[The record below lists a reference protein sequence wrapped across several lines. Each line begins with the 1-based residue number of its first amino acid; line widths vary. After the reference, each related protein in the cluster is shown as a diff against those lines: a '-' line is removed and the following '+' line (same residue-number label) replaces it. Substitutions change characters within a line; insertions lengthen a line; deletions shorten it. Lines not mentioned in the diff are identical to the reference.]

1 MRKRLLSILLLC
13 CMVLTLLPTAAL
25 AAGDVAIDETN
36 FPDEK
41 FREYVKTEFDEDN
54 NNSLSADEIAKAKD
68 IHLAGRGISSL
79 AGVEHFTNL
88 EELDVQHNEEL
99 TTLNLSKNT
108 ELKTLKCSN
117 TKLTSLDTSHNKK
130 LVYLQ
135 CDYIPT
141 LTTLNVSEN
150 KDLKTLHCKHNALT
164 ALDLTNNS
172 ALEKLECGD
181 NELTTLDLSKNTEL
195 KYFGCFNSKLSSL
208 DLTNNTNLEELYF
221 CGNNVSNIDVSENT
235 KLKFLHLFSNQLI
248 TLDTSK
254 NSNLQRLWVYT
265 NPLTSMYLGDDSG
278 STMEVKFDNLPYPI
292 TVSTATKTFDLFQL
306 TGFKVDK
313 ASDWTNGRVDGN
325 ILTVAENASTVTY
338 IYDCGERQA
347 TYGNPET
354 TGKLMMT
361 CTLQI
366 NWEDAPDALT
376 GTVNIN
382 GAPKFDETLT
392 ANVTDTNNTGTLT
405 YQWYRA
411 GKTDPIG
418 TGETYTLVQEDIGKE
433 ITCRVSSST
442 ETGTIQAT
450 VGPVQKADG
459 PAAPVLELDFRSIN
473 IIKVKPLG
481 NAYEYRIDNGEWQD
495 LHYFENLQPGRE
507 YTITARAKET
517 ATHKPGAV
525 SEPLTVATLFDM
537 IPDDLK
543 AKLTAVVSAYKA
555 EYDGNEHEAVIVDT
569 TKLPTGWTI
578 AGHTAGT
585 GDDFVSQI
593 PKIRN
598 VSGSN
603 LTVKTKFTHPDYGQS
618 LIVYSYPEVTPKPL
632 TAGMIADIPPQLYTG
647 KSIHPTPEIK
657 HGDMVLMEGTD
668 FTYSYETNTSPEQGG
683 KVTINGKGNYK
694 DTAFKTFTIV
704 NEITEIT
711 EDDLKDL
718 KIPTLVTVKC
728 TTTNSSKEYGRI
740 PGGFDLSKKPYME
753 NGVWKAIVQLNL
765 PAYKAKYDADTKKTH
780 EIADLGGNLVTTFT
794 LKYVNDKWEL
804 DGTFPN
810 VIILVK
816 CDGQHPQTPPYPTEE
831 NVSGLGDQIVAVL
844 CNNVPTGQQ
853 SGKYYGL
860 IGGGFTSTAPTLN
873 ADKVYESTITLI
885 PSVYCNQ
892 FSGDTGI
899 MHKVLSAQTT
909 DGLKFVVK
917 YDSSTKMWKP
927 AEEVKQMAIWVT
939 CDKHETPTP
948 EMPMYPMA
956 DNISG
961 LGDQIVAVLCNNVP
975 TGQQSG
981 KYYGLIGGGFTS
993 TAPTLNAD
1001 KVYESTI
1008 TLIPS
1013 VYCNQ
1018 FSGDTGIM
1026 HKVLSAQTTDGLK
1039 FVVKYDSS
1047 TKMWKPAEEV
1057 KQMAIWVTCDKHETP
1072 TPEMPMYPMADN
1084 ISGLGDQI
1092 VAVLC
1097 NNVPTGQQSGKY
1109 YGLIG
1114 GGFTSTAPTLNADKV
1129 YESTI
1134 TLIPS
1139 VYCNQ
1144 FSGDTG
1150 IMHKVLSAQTTDGLK
1165 FVVKYDSSTKM
1176 WKPAEEVKQMA
1187 IWVTCDKHETDTP
1200 VPTEFTITFNGNGG
1214 TPSVGSMRTT
1224 NQKLTSLPTATRSG
1238 RYSFDGWYT
1247 AASGGTK
1254 ITTATVFYENT
1265 AVYAHWTYIG
1275 GGGSSGGGGGYTYHT
1290 IRAIFGL
1297 NGSISPSGWTSV
1309 RHGWDQTFTITP
1321 DKGYAVA
1328 KVLVDGK
1335 SVGSV
1340 KSYTFKNVT
1349 KDHTIEVVFMK
1360 ANGNPQ
1366 TGVFVDVAEGS
1377 YYEEAVD
1384 WAVKNGIT
1392 TGTGNNYFT
1401 PDGICTRAQAVTF
1414 LWRVAGSPTPKT
1426 EAMPF
1431 EDVLDGSYY
1440 YEAVLW
1446 AVENGITVGTSATT
1460 FSPELT
1466 CSRAH
1471 IVTFLWRAANSPSV
1485 KTDNPFTDVAADA
1498 YYIDAVLWAVKH
1510 KITVGTTLSTFSPD
1524 EGCTRAQIVTFLY
1537 RAHSK

>member
-13 CMVLTLLPTAAL
+13 CMVLTLLPTTAL
-25 AAGDVAIDETN
+25 AEEAAPAFDLATDLADITIPNNLVTCVCTKANETKQYGQLTNGFSATKVAKEGNVWTVLISVKPDVYMAQFNKDTGSTHSPDGDHSNDFTTPIQFKLKYEENKWVLEGEMPQNKTLHFTCSGGHVYQGDIPVIKVVTRTSTDIKVTENNAWEYSIDNGATWQG
-36 FPDEK
+36 
-41 FREYVKTEFDEDN
+41 
-54 NNSLSADEIAKAKD
+54 SC
-68 IHLAGRGISSL
+68 
-79 AGVEHFTNL
+79 HFTNL
-88 EELDVQHNEEL
+88 
-99 TTLNLSKNT
+99 
-108 ELKTLKCSN
+108 
-117 TKLTSLDTSHNKK
+117 
-130 LVYLQ
+130 
-135 CDYIPT
+135 
-141 LTTLNVSEN
+141 
-150 KDLKTLHCKHNALT
+150 
-164 ALDLTNNS
+164 
-172 ALEKLECGD
+172 
-181 NELTTLDLSKNTEL
+181 
-195 KYFGCFNSKLSSL
+195 
-208 DLTNNTNLEELYF
+208 
-221 CGNNVSNIDVSENT
+221 
-235 KLKFLHLFSNQLI
+235 
-248 TLDTSK
+248 
-254 NSNLQRLWVYT
+254 
-265 NPLTSMYLGDDSG
+265 
-278 STMEVKFDNLPYPI
+278 
-292 TVSTATKTFDLFQL
+292 
-306 TGFKVDK
+306 
-313 ASDWTNGRVDGN
+313 
-325 ILTVAENASTVTY
+325 
-338 IYDCGERQA
+338 
-347 TYGNPET
+347 
-354 TGKLMMT
+354 
-361 CTLQI
+361 
-366 NWEDAPDALT
+366 
-376 GTVNIN
+376 
-382 GAPKFDETLT
+382 
-392 ANVTDTNNTGTLT
+392 
-405 YQWYRA
+405 
-411 GKTDPIG
+411 
-418 TGETYTLVQEDIGKE
+418 
-433 ITCRVSSST
+433 
-442 ETGTIQAT
+442 
-450 VGPVQKADG
+450 
-459 PAAPVLELDFRSIN
+459 
-473 IIKVKPLG
+473 
-481 NAYEYRIDNGEWQD
+481 
-495 LHYFENLQPGRE
+495 QPGTE
-507 YTITARAKET
+507 YTIIARVRET
-517 ATHKPGAV
+517 ATHKPSAN
-525 SEPLTVATLFDM
+525 SAPLTVTTMHLAISDE
-537 IPDDLK
+537 LK
-543 AKLTAVVSAYKA
+543 DKLRAVASAYEG
-555 EYDGNEHEAVIVDT
+555 EYNGKEHEAVIVDDT
-569 TKLPTGWTI
+569 EMPKGWRI
-578 AGHTAGT
+578 AGYTTDEGNSFSNNIPEIKDAGT
-585 GDDFVSQI
+585 LRVGVKFV
-593 PKIRN
+593 
-598 VSGSN
+598 
-603 LTVKTKFTHPDYGQS
+603 HPDY
-618 LIVYSYPEVTPKPL
+618 LMNITHYYTAEITPKPV
-632 TAGMIADIPPQLYTG
+632 TAGMIADIPSQHYTG
-647 KSIHPTPEIK
+647 HPIYPTPVIK
-657 HGDMVLMEGTD
+657 DGNTPLVKDKD
-668 FTYSYETNTSPEQGG
+668 FTYSYDTNTSPEQGG

-694 DTAFKTFTIV
+694 GMASKSFNIV

-718 KIPTLVTVKC
+718 EIPTLVTVKC

-844 CNNVPTGQQ
+844 CNNVPTGQR

-917 YDSSTKMWKP
+917 YDSAKKMWKP
-927 AEEVKQMAIWVT
+927 AEGVKQMAIWVT
-939 CDKHETPTP
+939 CDKHE
-948 EMPMYPMA
+948 
-956 DNISG
+956 I
-961 LGDQIVAVLCNNVP
+961 
-975 TGQQSG
+975 
-981 KYYGLIGGGFTS
+981 
-993 TAPTLNAD
+993 
-1001 KVYESTI
+1001 
-1008 TLIPS
+1008 
-1013 VYCNQ
+1013 
-1018 FSGDTGIM
+1018 
-1026 HKVLSAQTTDGLK
+1026 
-1039 FVVKYDSS
+1039 
-1047 TKMWKPAEEV
+1047 
-1057 KQMAIWVTCDKHETP
+1057 
-1072 TPEMPMYPMADN
+1072 
-1084 ISGLGDQI
+1084 
-1092 VAVLC
+1092 
-1097 NNVPTGQQSGKY
+1097 
-1109 YGLIG
+1109 
-1114 GGFTSTAPTLNADKV
+1114 
-1129 YESTI
+1129 
-1134 TLIPS
+1134 
-1139 VYCNQ
+1139 
-1144 FSGDTG
+1144 
-1150 IMHKVLSAQTTDGLK
+1150 
-1165 FVVKYDSSTKM
+1165 
-1176 WKPAEEVKQMA
+1176 
-1187 IWVTCDKHETDTP
+1187 DTP

-1224 NQKLTSLPTATRSG
+1224 NQKLTSLPTATHSG
-1238 RYSFDGWYT
+1238 RYSFDGWYS

-1265 AVYAHWTYIG
+1265 TVYAHWTYIG

-1290 IRAIFGL
+1290 IRAISGL

-1321 DKGYAVA
+1321 DKSYAVA

-1431 EDVLDGSYY
+1431 EDVLNGSYY

-1471 IVTFLWRAANSPSV
+1471 IVTFLWRAANSPSA
-1485 KTDNPFTDVAADA
+1485 KTANPFTDVAADA

>member
-13 CMVLTLLPTAAL
+13 CMVLTLLPTTAL
-25 AAGDVAIDETN
+25 AEEAAPAFDLATDLADITIPNNLVTCVCTKANETKQYGQLTNGFSATKVAKEGNVWTVLISVKPDVYMAQFNKDTGSTHSPDGDHSND
-36 FPDEK
+36 
-41 FREYVKTEFDEDN
+41 
-54 NNSLSADEIAKAKD
+54 
-68 IHLAGRGISSL
+68 
-79 AGVEHFTNL
+79 FTTPI
-88 EELDVQHNEEL
+88 QF
-99 TTLNLSKNT
+99 K
-108 ELKTLKCSN
+108 LK
-117 TKLTSLDTSHNKK
+117 
-130 LVYLQ
+130 YE
-135 CDYIPT
+135 
-141 LTTLNVSEN
+141 EN
-150 KDLKTLHCKHNALT
+150 KWVLEGEMPQNKTLHFTCSGGHVYQ
-164 ALDLTNNS
+164 
-172 ALEKLECGD
+172 GD
-181 NELTTLDLSKNTEL
+181 IPVI
-195 KYFGCFNSKLSSL
+195 SL
-208 DLTNNTNLEELYF
+208 RTRTD
-221 CGNNVSNIDVSENT
+221 T
-235 KLKFLHLFSNQLI
+235 K
-248 TLDTSK
+248 
-254 NSNLQRLWVYT
+254 
-265 NPLTSMYLGDDSG
+265 
-278 STMEVKFDNLPYPI
+278 
-292 TVSTATKTFDLFQL
+292 
-306 TGFKVDK
+306 
-313 ASDWTNGRVDGN
+313 
-325 ILTVAENASTVTY
+325 ILVTENA
-338 IYDCGERQA
+338 A
-347 TYGNPET
+347 
-354 TGKLMMT
+354 
-361 CTLQI
+361 
-366 NWEDAPDALT
+366 WE
-376 GTVNIN
+376 
-382 GAPKFDETLT
+382 
-392 ANVTDTNNTGTLT
+392 
-405 YQWYRA
+405 Y
-411 GKTDPIG
+411 
-418 TGETYTLVQEDIGKE
+418 
-433 ITCRVSSST
+433 S
-442 ETGTIQAT
+442 
-450 VGPVQKADG
+450 
-459 PAAPVLELDFRSIN
+459 
-473 IIKVKPLG
+473 
-481 NAYEYRIDNGEWQD
+481 IDNGNSWQESC
-495 LHYFENLQPGRE
+495 LFQNLTPGTE
-507 YTITARAKET
+507 YTIIARVKET
-517 ATHKPGAV
+517 ATHKPSANSAPLNVTTIHLTISDELRDKLRAV
-525 SEPLTVATLFDM
+525 A
-537 IPDDLK
+537 
-543 AKLTAVVSAYKA
+543 SAYEG
-555 EYDGNEHEAVIVDT
+555 EYNGKEHEAVIVDDTEMPKGWRIVGYT
-569 TKLPTGWTI
+569 TDE
-578 AGHTAGT
+578 GT
-585 GDDFVSQI
+585 SYGNSI
-593 PKIRN
+593 PKIKDAGHLR
-598 VSGSN
+598 VG
-603 LTVKTKFTHPDYGQS
+603 VKFVHADYMMNITHY
-618 LIVYSYPEVTPKPL
+618 YTAEVTPKPL
-632 TAGMIADIPPQLYTG
+632 TADMIADIPNQLYTG
-647 KSIHPTPEIK
+647 RPIHPTPVIK
-657 HGDMVLMEGTD
+657 DGNTDLVKGKD
-668 FTYSYETNTSPEQGG
+668 FTYSYDTNTSPELGG

-718 KIPTLVTVKC
+718 EIPTLVTVKC
-728 TTTNSSKEYGRI
+728 KTTGDSKAYGRI

-844 CNNVPTGQQ
+844 CNNVPTGQR
-853 SGKYYGL
+853 
-860 IGGGFTSTAPTLN
+860 
-873 ADKVYESTITLI
+873 
-885 PSVYCNQ
+885 
-892 FSGDTGI
+892 
-899 MHKVLSAQTT
+899 
-909 DGLKFVVK
+909 
-917 YDSSTKMWKP
+917 
-927 AEEVKQMAIWVT
+927 
-939 CDKHETPTP
+939 
-948 EMPMYPMA
+948 
-956 DNISG
+956 
-961 LGDQIVAVLCNNVP
+961 
-975 TGQQSG
+975 
-981 KYYGLIGGGFTS
+981 
-993 TAPTLNAD
+993 
-1001 KVYESTI
+1001 
-1008 TLIPS
+1008 
-1013 VYCNQ
+1013 
-1018 FSGDTGIM
+1018 
-1026 HKVLSAQTTDGLK
+1026 
-1039 FVVKYDSS
+1039 
-1047 TKMWKPAEEV
+1047 
-1057 KQMAIWVTCDKHETP
+1057 
-1072 TPEMPMYPMADN
+1072 
-1084 ISGLGDQI
+1084 
-1092 VAVLC
+1092 
-1097 NNVPTGQQSGKY
+1097 SGKY

-1200 VPTEFTITFNGNGG
+1200 VPTEFTIAFNGNGG

-1426 EAMPF
+1426 EAVPF

>member
-13 CMVLTLLPTAAL
+13 CMVLTLLPTTAL
-25 AAGDVAIDETN
+25 AEEAAPAFDLATDLADITIPNDLVTCVCTKANETKQYGQLTNGFSATKVAKEGNVWTVLISVKPDIYMAQFNKDTGSTHSPDGDHSND
-36 FPDEK
+36 
-41 FREYVKTEFDEDN
+41 
-54 NNSLSADEIAKAKD
+54 
-68 IHLAGRGISSL
+68 
-79 AGVEHFTNL
+79 FTTPI
-88 EELDVQHNEEL
+88 QF
-99 TTLNLSKNT
+99 K
-108 ELKTLKCSN
+108 LK
-117 TKLTSLDTSHNKK
+117 
-130 LVYLQ
+130 YE
-135 CDYIPT
+135 
-141 LTTLNVSEN
+141 EN
-150 KDLKTLHCKHNALT
+150 KWVLDGEMPKDKTLHFTCNGGHATQNPPVF
-164 ALDLTNNS
+164 DLTKDLAGITIPADLVTCVCTKANETKQYGQLTNGFS
-172 ALEKLECGD
+172 ATKVAKEGNVWTVLISVKPDIYMAQFNKDTGSTHSPDGD
-181 NELTTLDLSKNTEL
+181 HSNDFTTPIQFKL
-195 KYFGCFNSKLSSL
+195 KYEENKWV
-208 DLTNNTNLEELYF
+208 LEGEMPK
-221 CGNNVSNIDVSENT
+221 NKT
-235 KLKFLHLFSNQLI
+235 LHF
-248 TLDTSK
+248 
-254 NSNLQRLWVYT
+254 
-265 NPLTSMYLGDDSG
+265 
-278 STMEVKFDNLPYPI
+278 
-292 TVSTATKTFDLFQL
+292 
-306 TGFKVDK
+306 
-313 ASDWTNGRVDGN
+313 
-325 ILTVAENASTVTY
+325 
-338 IYDCGERQA
+338 
-347 TYGNPET
+347 
-354 TGKLMMT
+354 T
-361 CTLQI
+361 CTGQ
-366 NWEDAPDALT
+366 
-376 GTVNIN
+376 
-382 GAPKFDETLT
+382 
-392 ANVTDTNNTGTLT
+392 
-405 YQWYRA
+405 
-411 GKTDPIG
+411 
-418 TGETYTLVQEDIGKE
+418 
-433 ITCRVSSST
+433 
-442 ETGTIQAT
+442 
-450 VGPVQKADG
+450 
-459 PAAPVLELDFRSIN
+459 
-473 IIKVKPLG
+473 
-481 NAYEYRIDNGEWQD
+481 
-495 LHYFENLQPGRE
+495 
-507 YTITARAKET
+507 
-517 ATHKPGAV
+517 
-525 SEPLTVATLFDM
+525 
-537 IPDDLK
+537 
-543 AKLTAVVSAYKA
+543 
-555 EYDGNEHEAVIVDT
+555 HE
-569 TKLPTGWTI
+569 
-578 AGHTAGT
+578 
-585 GDDFVSQI
+585 
-593 PKIRN
+593 
-598 VSGSN
+598 
-603 LTVKTKFTHPDYGQS
+603 
-618 LIVYSYPEVTPKPL
+618 
-632 TAGMIADIPPQLYTG
+632 
-647 KSIHPTPEIK
+647 TPE
-657 HGDMVLMEGTD
+657 MPM
-668 FTYSYETNTSPEQGG
+668 YP
-683 KVTINGKGNYK
+683 
-694 DTAFKTFTIV
+694 
-704 NEITEIT
+704 
-711 EDDLKDL
+711 
-718 KIPTLVTVKC
+718 
-728 TTTNSSKEYGRI
+728 
-740 PGGFDLSKKPYME
+740 M
-753 NGVWKAIVQLNL
+753 
-765 PAYKAKYDADTKKTH
+765 ADN
-780 EIADLGGNLVTTFT
+780 I
-794 LKYVNDKWEL
+794 
-804 DGTFPN
+804 
-810 VIILVK
+810 
-816 CDGQHPQTPPYPTEE
+816 
-831 NVSGLGDQIVAVL
+831 SGLGDQIVAVL

-885 PSVYCNQ
+885 PSAYCNQ

-1013 VYCNQ
+1013 AYCNQ

-1047 TKMWKPAEEV
+1047 TK
-1057 KQMAIWVTCDKHETP
+1057 T
-1072 TPEMPMYPMADN
+1072 
-1084 ISGLGDQI
+1084 
-1092 VAVLC
+1092 
-1097 NNVPTGQQSGKY
+1097 
-1109 YGLIG
+1109 
-1114 GGFTSTAPTLNADKV
+1114 
-1129 YESTI
+1129 
-1134 TLIPS
+1134 
-1139 VYCNQ
+1139 
-1144 FSGDTG
+1144 
-1150 IMHKVLSAQTTDGLK
+1150 
-1165 FVVKYDSSTKM
+1165 

-1224 NQKLTSLPTATRSG
+1224 NQKLTSLPTATHSG

-1265 AVYAHWTYIG
+1265 TVYAHWTYIG

-1290 IRAIFGL
+1290 IRAISGL

-1366 TGVFVDVAEGS
+1366 TGVFVDVPEGS

-1384 WAVKNGIT
+1384 WAVEKGIT

-1426 EAMPF
+1426 EAMVF

-1485 KTDNPFTDVAADA
+1485 KMDNPFTDVAADA

>member
-13 CMVLTLLPTAAL
+13 CMVLTLLPTTAL
-25 AAGDVAIDETN
+25 AEEAAPAFDLATDLADITIPNNLVTCVCTKANETKQYGQLTNGFSATKVAKEGNVWTVLISVKPDVYMAQFNKDTGSTHSPDGDHSNDFTTPIQFKLKYEENKWVLEGEMPQNKTLHFTCSGGHVYQGDIPVIKVVTRTSTDIKVTENNAWEYSIDNGATWQG
-36 FPDEK
+36 
-41 FREYVKTEFDEDN
+41 
-54 NNSLSADEIAKAKD
+54 SC
-68 IHLAGRGISSL
+68 
-79 AGVEHFTNL
+79 HFTNL
-88 EELDVQHNEEL
+88 
-99 TTLNLSKNT
+99 
-108 ELKTLKCSN
+108 
-117 TKLTSLDTSHNKK
+117 
-130 LVYLQ
+130 
-135 CDYIPT
+135 
-141 LTTLNVSEN
+141 
-150 KDLKTLHCKHNALT
+150 
-164 ALDLTNNS
+164 
-172 ALEKLECGD
+172 
-181 NELTTLDLSKNTEL
+181 
-195 KYFGCFNSKLSSL
+195 
-208 DLTNNTNLEELYF
+208 
-221 CGNNVSNIDVSENT
+221 
-235 KLKFLHLFSNQLI
+235 
-248 TLDTSK
+248 
-254 NSNLQRLWVYT
+254 
-265 NPLTSMYLGDDSG
+265 
-278 STMEVKFDNLPYPI
+278 
-292 TVSTATKTFDLFQL
+292 
-306 TGFKVDK
+306 
-313 ASDWTNGRVDGN
+313 
-325 ILTVAENASTVTY
+325 
-338 IYDCGERQA
+338 
-347 TYGNPET
+347 
-354 TGKLMMT
+354 
-361 CTLQI
+361 
-366 NWEDAPDALT
+366 
-376 GTVNIN
+376 
-382 GAPKFDETLT
+382 
-392 ANVTDTNNTGTLT
+392 
-405 YQWYRA
+405 
-411 GKTDPIG
+411 
-418 TGETYTLVQEDIGKE
+418 
-433 ITCRVSSST
+433 
-442 ETGTIQAT
+442 
-450 VGPVQKADG
+450 
-459 PAAPVLELDFRSIN
+459 
-473 IIKVKPLG
+473 
-481 NAYEYRIDNGEWQD
+481 
-495 LHYFENLQPGRE
+495 QPGTE
-507 YTITARAKET
+507 YTIIARVRET
-517 ATHKPGAV
+517 ATHKPSGNSAPLNVTTMHLAISNELRDKLRAV
-525 SEPLTVATLFDM
+525 A
-537 IPDDLK
+537 
-543 AKLTAVVSAYKA
+543 SAYKG
-555 EYDGNEHEAVIVDT
+555 EYNGKEHEAVIVDDN
-569 TKLPTGWTI
+569 KMPEDWSI
-578 AGHTAGT
+578 AGYTTDG
-585 GDDFVSQI
+585 GNSYGNSI
-593 PKIRN
+593 PKIKDAGTLR
-598 VSGSN
+598 VG
-603 LTVKTKFTHPDYGQS
+603 VKFIHPDYIQN
-618 LIVYSYPEVTPKPL
+618 ITHYYTAEVTRKPL
-632 TAGMIADIPPQLYTG
+632 AAGMIADIPPQLYTG
-647 KSIHPTPEIK
+647 QPIHPAPEIK
-657 HGDMVLMEGTD
+657 DGDMVLVKGRD
-668 FTYSYETNTSPEQGG
+668 FTYSYGTNTSPGQGG
-683 KVTINGKGNYK
+683 KVTITGKGNYK
-694 DTAFKTFTIV
+694 GMASKSFNIV

-718 KIPTLVTVKC
+718 EIPTLVTVKC

-1057 KQMAIWVTCDKHETP
+1057 KQMAIWVTCDKHET
-1072 TPEMPMYPMADN
+1072 
-1084 ISGLGDQI
+1084 
-1092 VAVLC
+1092 
-1097 NNVPTGQQSGKY
+1097 
-1109 YGLIG
+1109 
-1114 GGFTSTAPTLNADKV
+1114 
-1129 YESTI
+1129 
-1134 TLIPS
+1134 
-1139 VYCNQ
+1139 
-1144 FSGDTG
+1144 
-1150 IMHKVLSAQTTDGLK
+1150 
-1165 FVVKYDSSTKM
+1165 
-1176 WKPAEEVKQMA
+1176 
-1187 IWVTCDKHETDTP
+1187 DTP
-1200 VPTEFTITFNGNGG
+1200 VPTEFTIAFNGNGG

-1265 AVYAHWTYIG
+1265 TVYAHWTYIG

-1290 IRAIFGL
+1290 IRAISGL

-1431 EDVLDGSYY
+1431 EDVLNGSYY

-1471 IVTFLWRAANSPSV
+1471 IVTFLWRAANSPSA
-1485 KTDNPFTDVAADA
+1485 KTANPFTDVAADA

>member
-13 CMVLTLLPTAAL
+13 CMVLTLLPTAAF
-25 AAGDVAIDETN
+25 AAGGVEIDETN

-41 FREYVKTEFDEDN
+41 FREYVKTKFDKDN
-54 NNSLSADEIAKAKD
+54 DDILSADEIAEAKE
-68 IHLAGRGISSL
+68 ISVEGNPITSFKGIEYFTALTSL
-79 AGVEHFTNL
+79 E
-88 EELDVQHNEEL
+88 
-99 TTLNLSKNT
+99 
-108 ELKTLKCSN
+108 CSR

-130 LVYLQ
+130 LGYLR
-135 CDYIPT
+135 CNYIPD
-141 LTTLNVSEN
+141 LTTLNVSQNTE
-150 KDLKTLHCKHNALT
+150 LKVLYCNDNAL
-164 ALDLTNNS
+164 ADLNLTNNS
-172 ALEKLECGD
+172 ALETLECGD

-208 DLTNNTNLEELYF
+208 DLTNNTNLEELHF
-221 CGNNVSNIDVSENT
+221 AGNNVSTLDVSKNT
-235 KLKFLHLFSNQLI
+235 NLKFLHLFSNQLI

-265 NPLTSMYLGDDSG
+265 NPLTSMYLGDSG
-278 STMEVKFDNLPYPI
+278 SIMEVKFDNLPYPI
-292 TVSTATKTFDLFQL
+292 TVSTATRTFDLSLL
-306 TGFKVDK
+306 TGFNVDK
-313 ASDWTNGRVDGN
+313 ASGWTNGEVNGN
-325 ILTVAENASTVTY
+325 ILTVDENATTVTY
-338 IYDCGERQA
+338 TYDCGERQA
-347 TYGNPET
+347 TYGTPAVTER
-354 TGKLMMT
+354 LRMP
-361 CTLQI
+361 CTLQV
-366 NWEDAPDALT
+366 NW
-376 GTVNIN
+376 
-382 GAPKFDETLT
+382 
-392 ANVTDTNNTGTLT
+392 
-405 YQWYRA
+405 
-411 GKTDPIG
+411 
-418 TGETYTLVQEDIGKE
+418 
-433 ITCRVSSST
+433 
-442 ETGTIQAT
+442 
-450 VGPVQKADG
+450 
-459 PAAPVLELDFRSIN
+459 
-473 IIKVKPLG
+473 
-481 NAYEYRIDNGEWQD
+481 
-495 LHYFENLQPGRE
+495 
-507 YTITARAKET
+507 
-517 ATHKPGAV
+517 
-525 SEPLTVATLFDM
+525 
-537 IPDDLK
+537 
-543 AKLTAVVSAYKA
+543 VSAP
-555 EYDGNEHEAVIVDT
+555 AV
-569 TKLPTGWTI
+569 
-578 AGHTAGT
+578 
-585 GDDFVSQI
+585 
-593 PKIRN
+593 
-598 VSGSN
+598 
-603 LTVKTKFTHPDYGQS
+603 
-618 LIVYSYPEVTPKPL
+618 
-632 TAGMIADIPPQLYTG
+632 
-647 KSIHPTPEIK
+647 
-657 HGDMVLMEGTD
+657 
-668 FTYSYETNTSPEQGG
+668 
-683 KVTINGKGNYK
+683 
-694 DTAFKTFTIV
+694 
-704 NEITEIT
+704 T
-711 EDDLKDL
+711 EDDLAGID
-718 KIPTLVTVKC
+718 IPANLVTVKC
-728 TTTNSSKEYGRI
+728 QTTGDSKAYGKI
-740 PGGFDLSKKPYME
+740 PGGFDLSNATPYME
-753 NGVWKAIVQLNL
+753 NGVLKAIVQLNL
-765 PAYKAKYDADTKKTH
+765 SAYKDKYDADTKKTH
-780 EIADLGGNLVTTFT
+780 EKAGLEGNTHAAFT

-917 YDSSTKMWKP
+917 YDSSTK
-927 AEEVKQMAIWVT
+927 T
-939 CDKHETPTP
+939 
-948 EMPMYPMA
+948 
-956 DNISG
+956 
-961 LGDQIVAVLCNNVP
+961 
-975 TGQQSG
+975 
-981 KYYGLIGGGFTS
+981 
-993 TAPTLNAD
+993 
-1001 KVYESTI
+1001 
-1008 TLIPS
+1008 
-1013 VYCNQ
+1013 
-1018 FSGDTGIM
+1018 
-1026 HKVLSAQTTDGLK
+1026 
-1039 FVVKYDSS
+1039 
-1047 TKMWKPAEEV
+1047 
-1057 KQMAIWVTCDKHETP
+1057 
-1072 TPEMPMYPMADN
+1072 
-1084 ISGLGDQI
+1084 
-1092 VAVLC
+1092 
-1097 NNVPTGQQSGKY
+1097 
-1109 YGLIG
+1109 
-1114 GGFTSTAPTLNADKV
+1114 
-1129 YESTI
+1129 
-1134 TLIPS
+1134 
-1139 VYCNQ
+1139 
-1144 FSGDTG
+1144 
-1150 IMHKVLSAQTTDGLK
+1150 
-1165 FVVKYDSSTKM
+1165 

-1265 AVYAHWTYIG
+1265 TVYAHWTYIG

-1290 IRAIFGL
+1290 IRAISGL

>member
-13 CMVLTLLPTAAL
+13 CMVLTLLPTTAL
-25 AAGDVAIDETN
+25 AEEAAPAFDLATDLADITIPNNLVTCVCTKANETKQYGQLTNGFSATKVAKEGNVWTVLISVKPDVYMAQFNKDTGSTHSPDGDHSNDFTTPIQFKLKYEENKWVLEGEMPQNKTLHFTCSGGHVYQGDIPVIKVVTRTSTDIKVTENNAWEYSIDNGATWQG
-36 FPDEK
+36 
-41 FREYVKTEFDEDN
+41 
-54 NNSLSADEIAKAKD
+54 SC
-68 IHLAGRGISSL
+68 
-79 AGVEHFTNL
+79 HFTNL
-88 EELDVQHNEEL
+88 
-99 TTLNLSKNT
+99 
-108 ELKTLKCSN
+108 
-117 TKLTSLDTSHNKK
+117 
-130 LVYLQ
+130 
-135 CDYIPT
+135 
-141 LTTLNVSEN
+141 
-150 KDLKTLHCKHNALT
+150 
-164 ALDLTNNS
+164 
-172 ALEKLECGD
+172 
-181 NELTTLDLSKNTEL
+181 
-195 KYFGCFNSKLSSL
+195 
-208 DLTNNTNLEELYF
+208 
-221 CGNNVSNIDVSENT
+221 
-235 KLKFLHLFSNQLI
+235 
-248 TLDTSK
+248 
-254 NSNLQRLWVYT
+254 
-265 NPLTSMYLGDDSG
+265 
-278 STMEVKFDNLPYPI
+278 
-292 TVSTATKTFDLFQL
+292 
-306 TGFKVDK
+306 
-313 ASDWTNGRVDGN
+313 
-325 ILTVAENASTVTY
+325 
-338 IYDCGERQA
+338 
-347 TYGNPET
+347 
-354 TGKLMMT
+354 
-361 CTLQI
+361 
-366 NWEDAPDALT
+366 
-376 GTVNIN
+376 
-382 GAPKFDETLT
+382 
-392 ANVTDTNNTGTLT
+392 
-405 YQWYRA
+405 
-411 GKTDPIG
+411 
-418 TGETYTLVQEDIGKE
+418 
-433 ITCRVSSST
+433 
-442 ETGTIQAT
+442 
-450 VGPVQKADG
+450 
-459 PAAPVLELDFRSIN
+459 
-473 IIKVKPLG
+473 
-481 NAYEYRIDNGEWQD
+481 
-495 LHYFENLQPGRE
+495 QPGTE
-507 YTITARAKET
+507 YTIIARVRET
-517 ATHKPGAV
+517 ATHKPSAN
-525 SEPLTVATLFDM
+525 SAPLTVTTMHLAISDE
-537 IPDDLK
+537 LK
-543 AKLTAVVSAYKA
+543 DKLRAVASAYEG
-555 EYDGNEHEAVIVDT
+555 EYNGKEHEAVIVDDT
-569 TKLPTGWTI
+569 EMPKGWRI
-578 AGHTAGT
+578 AGYTTDEGNSFSNNIPEIKDAGT
-585 GDDFVSQI
+585 LRVGVKFV
-593 PKIRN
+593 
-598 VSGSN
+598 
-603 LTVKTKFTHPDYGQS
+603 HPDY
-618 LIVYSYPEVTPKPL
+618 LMNITHYYTAEITPKPV
-632 TAGMIADIPPQLYTG
+632 TAGMIADIPSQHYTG
-647 KSIHPTPEIK
+647 HPIYPTPVIK
-657 HGDMVLMEGTD
+657 DGNTPLVKDKD
-668 FTYSYETNTSPEQGG
+668 FTYSYDTNTSPEQGG

-694 DTAFKTFTIV
+694 GMASKSFNIV

-718 KIPTLVTVKC
+718 EIPTLVTVKC

-844 CNNVPTGQQ
+844 CNNVPTGQR
-853 SGKYYGL
+853 
-860 IGGGFTSTAPTLN
+860 
-873 ADKVYESTITLI
+873 
-885 PSVYCNQ
+885 
-892 FSGDTGI
+892 
-899 MHKVLSAQTT
+899 
-909 DGLKFVVK
+909 
-917 YDSSTKMWKP
+917 
-927 AEEVKQMAIWVT
+927 
-939 CDKHETPTP
+939 
-948 EMPMYPMA
+948 
-956 DNISG
+956 
-961 LGDQIVAVLCNNVP
+961 
-975 TGQQSG
+975 
-981 KYYGLIGGGFTS
+981 
-993 TAPTLNAD
+993 
-1001 KVYESTI
+1001 
-1008 TLIPS
+1008 
-1013 VYCNQ
+1013 
-1018 FSGDTGIM
+1018 
-1026 HKVLSAQTTDGLK
+1026 
-1039 FVVKYDSS
+1039 
-1047 TKMWKPAEEV
+1047 
-1057 KQMAIWVTCDKHETP
+1057 
-1072 TPEMPMYPMADN
+1072 
-1084 ISGLGDQI
+1084 
-1092 VAVLC
+1092 
-1097 NNVPTGQQSGKY
+1097 SGKY

-1214 TPSVGSMRTT
+1214 TPYVGSMRTT

-1384 WAVKNGIT
+1384 WAVENGIT

>member
-13 CMVLTLLPTAAL
+13 CMVLTLLPTAAF
-25 AAGDVAIDETN
+25 AADDVVIDETN
-36 FPDEK
+36 FPDEG
-41 FREYVKTEFDEDN
+41 FREYVKKEFDKDN
-54 NNSLSADEIAKAKD
+54 NGSLSADEIAAAD
-68 IHLAGRGISSL
+68 TIFVAGKPITSFKGIAYFTAL
-79 AGVEHFTNL
+79 TNL
-88 EELDVQHNEEL
+88 M
-99 TTLNLSKNT
+99 
-108 ELKTLKCSN
+108 CSN
-117 TKLTSLDTSHNKK
+117 TKLTTLDTSYNTE
-130 LVYLQ
+130 LVFLE
-135 CDYIPT
+135 CNEVST
-141 LTTLNVSEN
+141 LTSLNVSQN
-150 KDLKTLHCKHNALT
+150 TKLKVLRCNDNAL
-164 ALDLTNNS
+164 ADLNLTNNT
-172 ALEKLECGD
+172 ALEKLECGG
-181 NELTTLDLSKNTEL
+181 NEFTTLDLSKNTSL
-195 KYFGCFNSKLSSL
+195 KYFGFFNGKLSSL

-221 CGNNVSNIDVSENT
+221 CGNNFSTIDVSQNT
-235 KLKFLHLFSNQLI
+235 KLKYLHLFGNQLI

-265 NPLTSMYLGDDSG
+265 NPLTSMYLGDSG

-292 TVSTATKTFDLFQL
+292 TVSTATRTFDLSRL

-313 ASDWTNGRVDGN
+313 ASGWTNGTVSGN
-325 ILTVAENASTVTY
+325 ILTVDANATTVTY

-354 TGKLMMT
+354 TGKLMMP

-366 NWEDAPDALT
+366 NWEDTPDALT

-418 TGETYTLVQEDIGKE
+418 TGETYKLVQEDIGKE

-442 ETGTIQAT
+442 ETGTIETT
-450 VGPVQKADG
+450 VGPVEKADG
-459 PAAPVLELDFRSIN
+459 PAAPVIELDFRSIN

-495 LHYFENLQPGRE
+495 LHYFENLQPGTE

-543 AKLTAVVSAYKA
+543 DKLTAVVSAYKA
-555 EYDGNEHEAVIVDT
+555 EYDGNEHEAVIVDMS
-569 TKLPTGWTI
+569 KMPEGWSI

-585 GDDFVSQI
+585 GDDFVPQI

-632 TAGMIADIPPQLYTG
+632 TAGMIADIHPQLYTG
-647 KSIHPTPEIK
+647 QPIHPTPEIK
-657 HGDMVLMEGTD
+657 DGDMVLVKDRD
-668 FTYSYETNTSPEQGG
+668 FTYSYDTNISPEQGG

-694 DTAFKTFTIV
+694 STAFKSFTIV
-704 NEITEIT
+704 STIT
-711 EDDLKDL
+711 EDDLAGID
-718 KIPTLVTVKC
+718 IPANLVTVKC
-728 TTTNSSKEYGRI
+728 QTTGDSKAYGRI
-740 PGGFDLSKKPYME
+740 PGGFDLSNATPYMG
-753 NGVWKAIVQLNL
+753 NGVLKAIVKINL
-765 PAYKAKYDADTKKTH
+765 SAYKDKYDADTKKTH
-780 EIADLGGNLVTTFT
+780 EKAGLEGNTHAAFT

-810 VIILVK
+810 VVILVK

-831 NVSGLGDQIVAVL
+831 NVSGLEQVQVRVQCSTDTAQFKNYGILPGGVSIMPDA
-844 CNNVPTGQQ
+844 NNPSQ
-853 SGKYYGL
+853 
-860 IGGGFTSTAPTLN
+860 ATL
-873 ADKVYESTITLI
+873 TLI
-885 PSVYCNQ
+885 PSVYSKQ
-892 FSGDTGI
+892 YTIDTGI
-899 MHKVLSAQTT
+899 THIVDPSQATDNLKIQMRYDPAVGKWMPAGELTPLEVLVQ
-909 DGLKFVVK
+909 
-917 YDSSTKMWKP
+917 
-927 AEEVKQMAIWVT
+927 
-939 CDKHETPTP
+939 
-948 EMPMYPMA
+948 
-956 DNISG
+956 
-961 LGDQIVAVLCNNVP
+961 CNNHQ
-975 TGQQSG
+975 GQR
-981 KYYGLIGGGFTS
+981 Y
-993 TAPTLNAD
+993 
-1001 KVYESTI
+1001 
-1008 TLIPS
+1008 
-1013 VYCNQ
+1013 
-1018 FSGDTGIM
+1018 
-1026 HKVLSAQTTDGLK
+1026 
-1039 FVVKYDSS
+1039 
-1047 TKMWKPAEEV
+1047 
-1057 KQMAIWVTCDKHETP
+1057 
-1072 TPEMPMYPMADN
+1072 
-1084 ISGLGDQI
+1084 
-1092 VAVLC
+1092 
-1097 NNVPTGQQSGKY
+1097 
-1109 YGLIG
+1109 
-1114 GGFTSTAPTLNADKV
+1114 
-1129 YESTI
+1129 
-1134 TLIPS
+1134 
-1139 VYCNQ
+1139 
-1144 FSGDTG
+1144 
-1150 IMHKVLSAQTTDGLK
+1150 
-1165 FVVKYDSSTKM
+1165 
-1176 WKPAEEVKQMA
+1176 
-1187 IWVTCDKHETDTP
+1187 
-1200 VPTEFTITFNGNGG
+1200 TITFNGNGG
-1214 TPSVGSMRTT
+1214 TPSVTSITT
-1224 NQKLTSLPTATRSG
+1224 IDQKLPELPTATHSG

-1254 ITTATVFYENT
+1254 ITTTTVFYENT
-1265 AVYAHWTYIG
+1265 TVYAHWTYIG

-1290 IRAIFGL
+1290 IRAISGL

-1366 TGVFVDVAEGS
+1366 TGVFVDVPEGS

-1384 WAVKNGIT
+1384 WAVEKGIT

-1426 EAMPF
+1426 EAMVF

-1471 IVTFLWRAANSPSV
+1471 IVTFLWRAANSPSA
-1485 KTDNPFTDVAADA
+1485 KTANPFTDVAADA